1 MGPKVKSQPN
11 FLIAGA
17 MRSGTST
24 LYEML
29 RQHPDVFMSPVKE
42 PDYFAFDVVPPG
54 FLVDGSAPVTSR
66 TEYDALF
73 ADQEGERRVG
83 EASHNYLYYSDTA
96 APRIH
101 DDLGQVELIYILRDP
116 VERAFS
122 HWLFHV
128 LKGREPHA
136 DFRSALAAE
145 DARVRDGVQF
155 GHYVRRGL
163 YASQLVPFFDRFDRS
178 SLHIFLYEDLSAD
191 PVKLARMVYATL
203 EVDDTFT
210 PDTSVR
216 ANPSGQPRFQVLNSM
231 LTSSSVV
238 KRAVQPLLPR
248 SLYRVATRLRD
259 WNLVQ
264 PSIEP
269 DLRAQL
275 AEGYRT
281 EVSRLE
287 EMIDRDLSAWLK

>member
-1 MGPKVKSQPN
+1 VKSQPN
-11 FLIAGA
+11 FVIAGA

-24 LYEML
+24 LYELL

-42 PDYFAFDVVPPG
+42 PDYFAFDGVPPG

-73 ADQEGERRVG
+73 ADHERERRVG

-101 DDLGQVELIYILRDP
+101 DDLGQVELIFILRHP

-128 LKGREPHA
+128 RNARESHT
-136 DFRSALAAE
+136 DFRSAVAAE
-145 DARVRDGVQF
+145 DARVHDGVQF
-155 GHYVRRGL
+155 GHYVRRGK
-163 YASQLVPFFDRFDRS
+163 YASQLAPFLDRFDRS
-178 SLHIFLYEDLSAD
+178 RLHLFLYEDLSAD
-191 PVKLARMVYATL
+191 PVQLARMVFAAL

-216 ANPSGQPRFQVLNSM
+216 ANPSGRPRLQALNSM
-231 LTSSSVV
+231 LTSNGTV
-238 KRAVQPLLPR
+238 KRVIQPFLPR
-248 SLYRVATRLRD
+248 PLYRAATRLRD
-259 WNLVQ
+259 WNLIQ

-269 DLRAQL
+269 DLRVQV
-275 AEGYRT
+275 AEGYRG

-287 EMIDRDLSAWLK
+287 DLIDRDLSAWRR